1 MKQVLEYIWLDGEG
15 KFRSKVKVTEN
26 VDIFPEWSYD
36 GSSTGQASDTGN
48 TEMILKPVFHC
59 LRHESYYL
67 VLCDTANRQQAVN
80 IFNKNLDA
88 KPWFGL
94 EQEFFFST
102 TPTNIFFDKCEPLG
116 RFYCGVGLCA
126 TQRKIVEEHLEACI
140 NAGIQ
145 ISGTNAEVAPNQWEF
160 QIGPCEGIEAADHL
174 LMARYILER
183 TAEKYGLF
191 ICYEPKPFLNY
202 NGSGCHANFSTIE
215 TRCPGGIEKIYEYMP
230 KLQTA
235 HKEHLAIYGK
245 DNEKRLTGKHETSSM
260 DEFTYGVGTRNTSV
274 RIPIQV
280 AKDGCGYLEDRRPAS
295 NMDPYLVTSAIF
307 STCMK

>member
-15 KFRSKVKVTEN
+15 KFRSKVRVTEN

-36 GSSTGQASDTGN
+36 GSSTGQASDSGN
-48 TEMILKPVFHC
+48 TEIILKPVFYGNNPFI
-59 LRHESYYL
+59 RHTSSYL
-67 VLCDTANRQQAVN
+67 VLCDTANREKAVN
-80 IFNKNLDA
+80 IFNENLDA

-102 TPTNIFFDKCEPLG
+102 TPTNIFFDKREAQG

-174 LMARYILER
+174 LMARYILE
-183 TAEKYGLF
+183 F
-191 ICYEPKPFLNY
+191 NNI
-202 NGSGCHANFSTIE
+202 H
-215 TRCPGGIEKIYEYMP
+215 
-230 KLQTA
+230 
-235 HKEHLAIYGK
+235 
-245 DNEKRLTGKHETSSM
+245 
-260 DEFTYGVGTRNTSV
+260 
-274 RIPIQV
+274 
-280 AKDGCGYLEDRRPAS
+280 
-295 NMDPYLVTSAIF
+295 
-307 STCMK
+307 